1 MFFILLTFLAAL
13 FLESIGTIVSIQ
25 GLCLLFGIEP
35 LIIALAIAFD
45 FGKIV
50 GVSILYKEW
59 NELPKQIKYY
69 MVAASIVLMT
79 ITSAGGAGYLSAASQ
94 KALLPTKSLQ
104 VKIDALVQE
113 KEKLESRKKDID
125 NQITNLPAD
134 MVKGR
139 TKLIANFKEEL
150 SRVNNRI
157 VTLDQELPL
166 AQVELIEKSSHAGP
180 ITYIAEATHTTAEQ
194 AMGVIIGLII
204 FVFDPLAIALI
215 LSGNYLVEKRN
226 KKMQTIKT
234 EIFELPAQDYIS
246 SKIETLPPDISSRLE
261 EDLEINNIDVPEE
274 IQIIEEPV
282 TEEPVIEED
291 NMYPFFAKEQIELA
305 KEVAEQAIVTKS
317 SLEDIGHTPGS
328 EVTSSNGDMSREFS
342 QLYR

>member
-13 FLESIGTIVSIQ
+13 CLESIGTIVSIQ

-59 NELPKQIKYY
+59 NELPKQLKYY

-104 VKIDALVQE
+104 VKIDALIQE

-157 VTLDQELPL
+157 VALDQELPL

-215 LSGNYLVEKRN
+215 LSGNYLIEKRN
-226 KKMQTIKT
+226 KKIQTITT
-234 EIFELPAQDYIS
+234 EIFELPAQDCIS
-246 SKIETLPPDISSRLE
+246 SKIEKTLQPDISSRLE
-261 EDLEINNIDVPEE
+261 EDLEINNIDIPEE
-274 IQIIEEPV
+274 IQIVEEPVIEEP
-282 TEEPVIEED
+282 IEED

-305 KEVAEQAIVTKS
+305 KEVAEQALVTKS

-328 EVTSSNGDMSREFS
+328 EVTSSNDGMSREFS